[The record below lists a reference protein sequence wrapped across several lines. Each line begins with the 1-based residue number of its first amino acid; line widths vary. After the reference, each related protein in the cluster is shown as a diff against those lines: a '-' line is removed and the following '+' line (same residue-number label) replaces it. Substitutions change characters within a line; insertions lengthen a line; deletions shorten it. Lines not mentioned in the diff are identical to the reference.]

1 MAISPGEAAIGVPQS
16 QLSMAGAMDGRAVAG
31 AGLNG
36 GALPA
41 LGPRTMLAA
50 MQDVFVQPAVRRAFP
65 AIMVLMALM
74 VIGGIYLWMQDT
86 PYRPIMQGVTEADQ
100 HSAFESL
107 KAANFN
113 PRVDPATGSLM
124 VPTARFHEAR
134 MLLASQG
141 LPKEQNRGVLETL
154 KDQTALTTSQ
164 FMEQARYSAAI
175 EQELAKSI
183 EQISTIQSARVH
195 LAQPKQSAFLR
206 DRMPAK
212 ASVVVTPYSGRM
224 VSSGQVQAIIHLMA
238 SSVPFLATEDVS
250 VVDNLGNLLTKSPA
264 DTALGL
270 TATQLQIKE
279 QAEDGYRNRVVRL
292 LEPIV
297 GEGNVRAQ
305 VDLTMNFTQ
314 VETTSEDFDTN
325 RQGPKTR
332 SEQLAEERTNK
343 VDASGVPGALSN
355 TPPPQ
360 PENKQDTA
368 PTDEKNGVSTPVTS
382 SRSTRNY
389 EIDKVI
395 RHVKSSLGGIERL
408 TVAVVIRERQS
419 AGGAKEKEK
428 EKGQEA
434 QQNAGYSPEEIERL
448 NALVK
453 GAVGFKEDR
462 GDIVN
467 ILPARFEMSP
477 GKPPAA
483 WYESEMAANIL
494 KGGLATIV
502 LLTVL
507 LGVVRPVVK
516 SYLPPPPP
524 SVAPAPATALPAQSG
539 APANPDEPAAESA
552 AADNTTSP
560 EAAAEQTAAAGDAGN
575 DAAEPMVMA
584 EGESIE
590 QFRERLRKSAAPKKS
605 TISADMLDTANTYDD
620 KVALLR
626 LLVSEDSGRVANV
639 LKTMIRLEGEA

>member
-1 MAISPGEAAIGVPQS
+1 MAISPGEAAISAPPS
-16 QLSMAGAMDGRAVAG
+16 QLSMPGLVDNRAAAGVSGG
-31 AGLNG
+31 AS
-36 GALPA
+36 ALPA
-41 LGPRTMLAA
+41 IGPKTMLAA
-50 MQDVFVQPAVRRAFP
+50 VQDVFVQPAVRRAFP
-65 AIMVLMALM
+65 AIVVLMVLVM
-74 VIGGIYLWMQDT
+74 IGGLYLWMQDT
-86 PYRPIMQGVTEADQ
+86 PYRPILQGVSEADQ
-100 HSAFESL
+100 HSALESL
-107 KAANFN
+107 KAANFS
-113 PRVDPATGSLM
+113 PRVDPSTGNLL
-124 VPTARFHEAR
+124 VPAARFHEAR

-141 LPKEQNRGVLETL
+141 LPKEQNRGVLESL

-183 EQISTIQSARVH
+183 EQISSIQSVRVH
-195 LAQPKQSAFLR
+195 LAQPRQSAFLR
-206 DRMPAK
+206 DRVPAK

-224 VSSGQVQAIIHLMA
+224 VSPGQVQAIIHLMA
-238 SSVPFLATEDVS
+238 SSVPFLSTEDVS

-279 QAEDGYRNRVVRL
+279 QTEENYRNRLVRL

-332 SEQLAEERTNK
+332 SEQLAEERSNK
-343 VDASGVPGALSN
+343 IDASGVPGALSN

-360 PENKQDTA
+360 PENKQDTS
-368 PTDEKNGVSTPVTS
+368 PTDEKNGASTPVMS

-395 RHVKSSLGGIERL
+395 RHVKSSLGGIDRL
-408 TVAVVIRERQS
+408 TVAVVIRERQAS
-419 AGGAKEKEK
+419 TTPKDK
-428 EKGQEA
+428 EKGQDA
-434 QQNAGYSPEEIERL
+434 QQSAGYTPEEIERL
-448 NALVK
+448 TAVVK

-462 GDIVN
+462 GDVVN
-467 ILPARFEMSP
+467 ILPARFEVSA
-477 GKPPAA
+477 GKPPSA
-483 WYESEMAANIL
+483 WYENEMAANIM
-494 KGGLATIV
+494 KGGLATLV
-502 LLTVL
+502 LLAVL

-516 SYLPPPPP
+516 SYLPPPP
-524 SVAPAPATALPAQSG
+524 SALPAPVAALPAQSAAPDVAPAEPGATEESTDAEPEGIAADAG
-539 APANPDEPAAESA
+539 AP
-552 AADNTTSP
+552 
-560 EAAAEQTAAAGDAGN
+560 
-575 DAAEPMVMA
+575 MMMA
-584 EGESIE
+584 EGESLE
-590 QFRERLRKSAAPKKS
+590 QFRERLKQSAAPKKS

-639 LKTMIRLEGEA
+639 LKTMIRREGEA